1 MPATPTS
8 AELHPGQGDDAAIR
22 RGVPVTRDHL
32 ASLNDDQRRAATA
45 PAPQLLLAGAG
56 TGKTETLARRVADLI
71 LNGGEQPDRL
81 LCITFTAKA
90 AGEMRLRLASVL
102 APDQMPRWVGT
113 FHAAM
118 ARLLMEDGAGLPCLA
133 RGFSILSPGDARSL
147 LMQVAGVTDIKDGSQ
162 LQEAVSLLRNALATT
177 EGKRPRSAALLG
189 CDPEILE
196 RATALVPAYRA
207 ALADREVVDFDD
219 LIVLPVLGMRADP
232 ALADRWSGRWSEILV
247 DEYQDTNLAQHAL
260 VRLLA
265 GDRRRVFAV
274 GDDLQAIYGWRG
286 ADVAHIRNF
295 ASDYR
300 MPGDPLRL
308 EINYRSSPTILR
320 AANAVGAND
329 REAMRKTLRPA
340 DPARPA
346 GVSIAIRE
354 VATAEQEGRGAV
366 GWVQA
371 LRKAQADLAWR
382 DCAILVRAGFV
393 SEPIVK
399 ALQEAGIPV
408 RLVSERQPDAPKE
421 VLAVIAWLRLAMSR
435 SIGEGETQEQWQ
447 AVADDAFRRCCAFP
461 ARGIGGSLFRRLRDH
476 ATDRGIALAAS
487 VGSVEASDAERD
499 RLLAVLAIA
508 RRIGDAIAGKRLGV
522 PASLRLAAEY
532 SGIQDRLRDDGQGR
546 LTQAWTA
553 CLQAAAGAG
562 SVRSY
567 CDSAGLDDVP
577 GETEVP
583 DAVQVMTLHRAKGL
597 EFDHVLLA
605 GLEEGVWPNWQ
616 AEKRDA
622 VPEERRLFY
631 VGITRARHSLRLSW
645 VRQRRSWDAKPSRFL
660 DEIPRSLLESAA
672 PAFASSKR
680 ADHGAPARM
689 AAPPTQAETDRLVA
703 AFMARRTAAS
713 AGPQ

>member
-1 MPATPTS
+1 M
-8 AELHPGQGDDAAIR
+8 H
-22 RGVPVTRDHL
+22 DHL

-56 TGKTETLARRVADLI
+56 TGKTETLARRAADLI
-71 LNGGEQPDRL
+71 LNGEQPDRL

-90 AGEMRLRLASVL
+90 AGEMRLRLL
-102 APDQMPRWVGT
+102 RLLGPEQTPRWVGT
-113 FHAAM
+113 FHAVM
-118 ARLLMEDGAGLPCLA
+118 ARLLVEDGAGLPGLA
-133 RGFSILSPGDARSL
+133 RGFSILAQTDARSL

-162 LQEAVSLLRNALATT
+162 LQEAVSLLRNALVV
-177 EGKRPRSAALLG
+177 EGGRRPRSAALQG
-189 CDPEILE
+189 CDPEILD
-196 RATALVPAYRA
+196 RAAVVLPAYRA
-207 ALADREVVDFDD
+207 ALAERDALDFDD
-219 LIVLPVLGMRADP
+219 LIVLPVLAMQADP
-232 ALADRWSGRWSEILV
+232 LLGARWSARWSEILV

-295 ASDYR
+295 ARDYR

-308 EINYRSSPTILR
+308 EINYRSTPTILR

-346 GVSIAIRE
+346 GAPIVIRE
-354 VATAEQEGRGAV
+354 VTTAEQEGRGAL

-371 LRKAQADLAWR
+371 LRKAQPDLAWR

-393 SEPIVK
+393 AEPILK
-399 ALQEAGIPV
+399 ALQDAHIPV

-435 SIGEGETQEQWQ
+435 TEGEAGTHETWQ

-476 ATDRGIALAAS
+476 ATDRGMALAAS
-487 VGSVEASDAERD
+487 VDSVEADDAERD

-508 RRIGDAIAGKRLGV
+508 RRIGDGIGQNRLGAA
-522 PASLRLAAEY
+522 ASLRLAADD
-532 SGIQDRLRDDGQGR
+532 SGIQDRLQGDVPDR
-546 LTQAWTA
+546 LIKAWAA
-553 CLQAAAGAG
+553 CLQAAGTAG
-562 SVRSY
+562 SVRTY
-567 CDSAGLDDVP
+567 CDSASLDDVP
-577 GETEVP
+577 GETGVP

-622 VPEERRLFY
+622 MPEERRLFY

-660 DEIPRSLLESAA
+660 DEIPRSLVEGAA
-672 PAFASSKR
+672 PAMAASRR
-680 ADHGAPARM
+680 ADDIAPAR
-689 AAPPTQAETDRLVA
+689 AVAPPTQAETDRLVE
-703 AFMARRTAAS
+703 AFMARRAAAS
-713 AGPQ
+713 GLS

>member
-1 MPATPTS
+1 M
-8 AELHPGQGDDAAIR
+8 H
-22 RGVPVTRDHL
+22 DHL

-56 TGKTETLARRVADLI
+56 TGKTETLARRAADLI
-71 LNGGEQPDRL
+71 LNGEQPARL

-90 AGEMRLRLASVL
+90 AGQMRLRLARL
-102 APDQMPRWVGT
+102 LEPERTPPWVGT
-113 FHAAM
+113 FHAVM
-118 ARLLMEDGAGLPCLA
+118 ARLLIEDGAGVPSLA
-133 RGFSILSPGDARSL
+133 RGFSILAQTDARSL

-162 LQEAVSLLRNALATT
+162 LQEAVSLLRNALVVDAV
-177 EGKRPRSAALLG
+177 KRPRSPALQG
-189 CDPEILE
+189 CDPELLD
-196 RATALVPAYRA
+196 RATAVLPAYRA
-207 ALADREVVDFDD
+207 ALAERDALDFDD
-219 LIVLPVLGMRADP
+219 LIVLPVQAMQADP
-232 ALADRWSGRWSEILV
+232 SLCARWSARWSEILV

-265 GDRRRVFAV
+265 GERRRVFAV

-295 ASDYR
+295 ARDYR

-308 EINYRSSPTILR
+308 EINYRSTSTILR

-329 REAMRKTLRPA
+329 RDAMRKTLRPA
-340 DPARPA
+340 DPSRPA
-346 GVSIAIRE
+346 GAPIVIRE
-354 VATAEQEGRGAV
+354 VATAEQEGRGAL

-393 SEPIVK
+393 AEPILK
-399 ALQEAGIPV
+399 ALQEANVPV
-408 RLVSERQPDAPKE
+408 RQVSERQPDAPKE

-435 SIGEGETQEQWQ
+435 TEGGAGSQEEWQ
-447 AVADDAFRRCCAFP
+447 VVADDAFRRCCAFP
-461 ARGIGGSLFRRLRDH
+461 ARGIGGGLFRRLRDH
-476 ATDRGIALAAS
+476 AADRGIALAAS
-487 VGSVEASDAERD
+487 VDSVDADDAERD
-499 RLLAVLAIA
+499 RLSAVLSIA
-508 RRIGDAIAGKRLGV
+508 RRIGDGIVENRLGV
-522 PASLRLAAEY
+522 AASLRLAAEC
-532 SGIQDRLRDDGQGR
+532 SGIHDRLRGDVPDR
-546 LTQAWTA
+546 LIKAWAA
-553 CLQAAAGAG
+553 CLQAAGSAG

-567 CDSAGLDDVP
+567 CDSASLDDTP
-577 GETEVP
+577 GETGVP

-622 VPEERRLFY
+622 MPEERRLFY

-660 DEIPRSLLESAA
+660 DEIPRSLVEGTVPAMAA
-672 PAFASSKR
+672 FR
-680 ADHGAPARM
+680 HADDIGPARTV
-689 AAPPTQAETDRLVA
+689 APPTQAETDRLVE
-703 AFMARRTAAS
+703 AFMARRAAAS
-713 AGPQ
+713 GVRQ

>member
-1 MPATPTS
+1 M
-8 AELHPGQGDDAAIR
+8 H
-22 RGVPVTRDHL
+22 DHL
-32 ASLNDDQRRAATA
+32 TSLNDDQRRAATA

-56 TGKTETLARRVADLI
+56 TGKTETLARRAADLI
-71 LNGGEQPDRL
+71 LNGEQPDRL

-90 AGEMRLRLASVL
+90 AGEMRLRLSRL
-102 APDQMPRWVGT
+102 LGPECTPRWVGT
-113 FHAAM
+113 FHAVM
-118 ARLLMEDGAGLPCLA
+118 ARLLIEDGAGLPGLA
-133 RGFSILSPGDARSL
+133 RGFSILAPGDARGL

-162 LQEAVSLLRNALATT
+162 LQEAVSLLRNTLVVEA
-177 EGKRPRSAALLG
+177 GRRPRPAVLQG
-189 CDPEILE
+189 CDPELLD
-196 RATALVPAYRA
+196 RAAAMLPAYRA
-207 ALADREVVDFDD
+207 ALAERDALDFDD
-219 LIVLPVLGMRADP
+219 LIVLPVLAMQADP
-232 ALADRWSGRWSEILV
+232 LLGARWSARWSEILV

-295 ASDYR
+295 ARDYR

-308 EINYRSSPTILR
+308 EINYRSTPTILR

-329 REAMRKTLRPA
+329 RDAMPKRLRPA

-346 GVSIAIRE
+346 GAPIVIRE
-354 VATAEQEGRGAV
+354 AATAEQEGRGAL
-366 GWVQA
+366 GWVQG
-371 LRKAQADLAWR
+371 LRKAQPDLAWR

-393 SEPIVK
+393 ADPILK
-399 ALQEAGIPV
+399 ALQEASIPV

-435 SIGEGETQEQWQ
+435 TGGEAGNHEGWH

-487 VGSVEASDAERD
+487 VDSIEASDAERD
-499 RLLAVLAIA
+499 RLFAVLAVA
-508 RRIGDAIAGKRLGV
+508 RRIGDGIVKNRLGV
-522 PASLRLAAEY
+522 VASLRLAADS
-532 SGIQDRLRDDGQGR
+532 SGIQERLQGEVPDRLIK
-546 LTQAWTA
+546 AWAA
-553 CLQAAAGAG
+553 CLQAAGTAA
-562 SVRSY
+562 SVRNY
-567 CDSAGLDDVP
+567 CDSASLDDVP
-577 GETEVP
+577 GETGVP

-622 VPEERRLFY
+622 MPEERRLFY

-660 DEIPRSLLESAA
+660 DEIPRSLLEGAA
-672 PAFASSKR
+672 PAIPESRR
-680 ADHGAPARM
+680 ADGIRPARTV
-689 AAPPTQAETDRLVA
+689 APPTQAETDRLVA
-703 AFMARRTAAS
+703 AFMARRAVTP
-713 AGPQ
+713 GMP